1 MHMRLRAIIALV
13 TGLGIGGL
21 AFAAS
26 AAHEANMDR
35 WEVPVAT
42 KKLSNG
48 LTIVVSEDHSSPTV
62 GVSMVYHV
70 GMRLEPRNR
79 TGFAHLF
86 EHLMFEGTP
95 NAKGGTFDRVTTGGG
110 GRNNG
115 STRPDFTNYIETA
128 PVSALEPILWL
139 EADRM
144 KTLDFNPVTLKN
156 QQDVV
161 KEEIRVNVKNQPY
174 GGFMWIDIGQHAFS
188 KWENNHD
195 GYGSFEDLEN
205 ASLEDVRAFH
215 RDYYGPN
222 NAVLAIAGD
231 VTPEQG
237 FALAEKYFGDI
248 PARKPPPAPNYSE
261 GLNTQEKR
269 IQQGDA
275 MAQVPAIAAAW
286 KMPDR
291 GSRDHA
297 PKVVLDNLLAGG
309 SASRFYQGLV
319 KGRELAL
326 NIQPLYG
333 LIGPWEYDG
342 PTLFTVFALYKPTT
356 DADAV
361 LRAMDE
367 EIAKVASEGV
377 STEEL
382 ARVKT
387 GMLAAWYNGLEAF
400 ISRADTLAK
409 LQLLWGDAE
418 VVNKIPGWIE
428 AVSSEDVQRAARTY
442 LTRANRTVIDR
453 KPAAMLQGAA
463 AAAPAQD
470 DTVPAPTKPAPA
482 PTSDTPAPQPEP
494 PAQPDPPTEQP
505 AQGND

>member
-1 MHMRLRAIIALV
+1 MRLRA
-13 TGLGIGGL
+13 TGLMLAAGL
-21 AFAAS
+21 LLATTAS
-26 AAHEANMDR
+26 AADQDR
-35 WEVPVAT
+35 WNVPVSV
-42 KKLSNG
+42 KKLDNG
-48 LTIVVSEDHSSPTV
+48 LTVVVSEDHSSPTV
-62 GVSMVYHV
+62 GVSVVYHV
-70 GMRLEPRNR
+70 GMRLEPRDR

-95 NAKGGTFDRVTTGGG
+95 NAPEGTFDRVITGGG

-115 STRPDFTNYIETA
+115 STRPDFTNYIEMA

-144 KTLDFNPVTLKN
+144 KTLDFNPTTLKN

-174 GGFMWIDIGQHAFS
+174 GGFMWIDIGQQAFS

-205 ASLEDVRAFH
+205 ASLDDVRAFH

-222 NAVLAIAGD
+222 NAVLGIAGD

-248 PARKPPPAPNYSE
+248 PARPTPEAPDYHE
-261 GLNTQEKR
+261 GLNTREKR
-269 IQQGDA
+269 IQQSDA
-275 MAQVPAIAAAW
+275 LAQVPAIAAAW

-291 GSRDHA
+291 ASADQA
-297 PKVVLDNLLAGG
+297 PMAVLGDVLAGG
-309 SASRFYQGLV
+309 PASRFYQGIV

-326 NIQPLYG
+326 NVDSLYG
-333 LIGPWEYDG
+333 LTSAWEYDG

-361 LRAMDE
+361 LAAMDE
-367 EIAKVASEGV
+367 EIAKVADQGV
-377 STEEL
+377 GDEEL

-387 GMLAAWYNGLEAF
+387 DMLANWYNGLELF
-400 ISRADTLAK
+400 INRADTLAK
-409 LQLLWGDAE
+409 LQLLWGDAG
-418 VVNKIPGWIE
+418 VVNEIPKWIE
-428 AVSSEDVQRAARTY
+428 AVDSQDVQRVARTY
-442 LTRANRTVIDR
+442 LTQANRTVIDR
-453 KPAAMLQGAA
+453 KPAAMLQAP
-463 AAAPAQD
+463 AAPADAAPEQTKPEPASTSDAAAGDAPVDAAQD
-470 DTVPAPTKPAPA
+470 DGVPDDSAQDDSVP
-482 PTSDTPAPQPEP
+482 PQT
-494 PAQPDPPTEQP
+494 D
-505 AQGND
+505 DDR

>member
-1 MHMRLRAIIALV
+1 MRMHAMSVLLA
-13 TGLGIGGL
+13 GLGLVAGTVN
-21 AFAAS
+21 AAETS
-26 AAHEANMDR
+26 DGSGDR
-35 WEVPVAT
+35 WNVPVAV
-42 KKLSNG
+42 KKLDNG
-48 LTIVVSEDHSSPTV
+48 LTVVVSEDHSSPTV
-62 GVSMVYHV
+62 GVSVVYHV

-95 NAKGGTFDRVTTGGG
+95 NAKEGVFDRVITGGG

-115 STRPDFTNYIETA
+115 STRPDFTNYIEMA
-128 PVSALEPILWL
+128 PVSALEPMLWL

-144 KTLDFNPVTLKN
+144 KTLDFNPTTLKN

-174 GGFMWIDIGQHAFS
+174 GGFMWIDIGQQAFS

-195 GYGSFEDLEN
+195 GYGSFEDLEG
-205 ASLEDVRAFH
+205 ASLQDVAAFH

-222 NAVLAIAGD
+222 NAVLGIAGD

-237 FALAEKYFGDI
+237 FALAQKYFGDI
-248 PARKPPPAPNYSE
+248 PARKTPAAPDYSE
-261 GLNTQEKR
+261 GLNTKEKR
-269 IQQGDA
+269 IQQSDA
-275 MAQVPAIAAAW
+275 LAQVPAIAAAW

-291 GSRDHA
+291 GSQDQA
-297 PKVVLDNLLAGG
+297 PMAVLGDVLAGG
-309 SASRFYQGLV
+309 SASRFYQGIV

-326 NIQPLYG
+326 NVESLYG
-333 LIGPWEYDG
+333 LTSAWEYDG
-342 PTLFTVFALYKPTT
+342 PTLFTVFALYKPAT

-361 LRAMDE
+361 LKAMDE
-367 EIAKVASEGV
+367 EIAKVANEGV
-377 STEEL
+377 SAEEL

-387 GMLAAWYNGLEAF
+387 GMLSSWYNGLEAY

-428 AVSSEDVQRAARTY
+428 AVTSEDVQRAARTY
-442 LTRANRTVIDR
+442 LTQNNRTVIDR
-453 KPAAMLQGAA
+453 KPAAMLQ
-463 AAAPAQD
+463 AAPATAD
-470 DTVPAPTKPAPA
+470 K
-482 PTSDTPAPQPEP
+482 
-494 PAQPDPPTEQP
+494 
-505 AQGND
+505 N